1 MKGSPAAS
9 KSPLAEGHRP
19 SPVRM
24 LWITAAWEAC
34 FVVIRWGLRDAPVLW
49 FATLRALVAGVALLG
64 WGLARRRPQPRG
76 WPAWR
81 LISVLGVANASV
93 AFGAMFAGVAGAATG
108 VAAVLANAQPL
119 LILLPAW
126 WLYKERVSCRTVV
139 ALVVG
144 FAGLLIVAGPGG
156 GGRGAWL
163 SMIAAAGIT
172 VGTLLARRL
181 GNLDV
186 VLVSAW
192 HFLLGGAVLA
202 VVAAATEGEPAIAW
216 TPPVRR
222 CPGLPRA
229 HRYRCG
235 IRGLVR
241 GGPAQPP
248 RSTHG
253 LDVSRASLRHWLR
266 RYSAGR
272 TAWSLDPR
280 RPRTGT
286 HITLVRRPRLV
297 DARHSRWAL
306 NSEGWSVPEG
316 TDAAVVLLV
325 IDLATRVPLRE
336 GLFRASRPGAR
347 TWAAREC
354 DDNPRDKSPED
365 QHRDRHPPPSTI
377 APRPIHHHRSP
388 LLRGEPHGACVTGV
402 RAGRPCRRRTFLAS

>member
-1 MKGSPAAS
+1 MKGGPAAS
-9 KSPLAEGHRP
+9 KSPPAEGHRS

-24 LWITAAWEAC
+24 LWITAAWGAC

-144 FAGLLIVAGPGG
+144 FDGLLIVAGPGG

-163 SMIAAAGIT
+163 SIIAAAGIT

-216 TPPVRR
+216 TPRFVVALGFLALIGTAAAFVAWFEEVQRSPFGPLTAWTFLVPVFGIGFGAILLDER
-222 CPGLPRA
+222 PGPWTLA
-229 HRYRCG
+229 
-235 IRGLVR
+235 GLALVLT
-241 GGPAQPP
+241 
-248 RSTHG
+248 S
-253 LDVSRASLRHWLR
+253 LWFVVRASP
-266 RYSAGR
+266 
-272 TAWSLDPR
+272 TP
-280 RPRTGT
+280 
-286 HITLVRRPRLV
+286 
-297 DARHSRWAL
+297 
-306 NSEGWSVPEG
+306 
-316 TDAAVVLLV
+316 
-325 IDLATRVPLRE
+325 ATR
-336 GLFRASRPGAR
+336 
-347 TWAAREC
+347 
-354 DDNPRDKSPED
+354 
-365 QHRDRHPPPSTI
+365 
-377 APRPIHHHRSP
+377 
-388 LLRGEPHGACVTGV
+388 
-402 RAGRPCRRRTFLAS
+402 AGS